1 MILTLS
7 REGEITNIQPRE
19 NPRTILL
26 QILSIVLLVRVQL
39 HKTDFLKVNDK
50 EITLTGPL
58 ERAV

>member
-58 ERAV
+58 

>member
-7 REGEITNIQPRE
+7 REGEIINIQPRE
-19 NPRTILL
+19 SPRTILL
-26 QILSIVLLVRVQL
+26 QILSIVLLVRAQL